1 MRHDVVGKKP
11 IDLGI
16 PPLDERTIMVPA
28 SRGFTLIELMIAVA
42 IVAILATVAYPSYQE
57 YVRRSNRSAAQSVM
71 LDVAARQHQYLLD
84 TRGYANSLGT
94 PIATVLEAGPPPGFR
109 VTATPVGSQAADRCG
124 NLAVDR
130 AGQKTADAAN
140 CW

>member
-1 MRHDVVGKKP
+1 
-11 IDLGI
+11 
-16 PPLDERTIMVPA
+16 MVPA

-42 IVAILATVAYPSYQE
+42 IVAILATIAYPSYQE

-94 PIATVLEAGPPPGFR
+94 LGTSVPPDVARHYTIATVLEAGPPPGFR
-109 VTATPVGSQAADRCG
+109 VTATPVGSQTADRCG